1 MPPELLQSATSEN
14 EAIICLRGRAQSQR
28 KHPRWD
34 SVVEEPSSTCPRG
47 EQLAQWGC
55 PSTCRESSTQHPLG
69 GFCVCPQAQTPQCQ
83 EVLVPPAEQRKLPF
97 PGSQSSPT
105 EWHAGTQH
113 SWAPAPCK
121 RKAAA
126 GCIAKPCVGSFLAT
140 HGISSYCFSSLRLL
154 LQSLAKGSSICCL
167 QLLSFTGHAGEEP
180 AAWKVAVQG
189 LPVGFLLSFLH
200 MVPQQLAQRTLNNSS
215 TCCGAELPSPCYT
228 DASDITYPCPQ
239 KAKAAVAGPAQ
250 RCSRCPRKGAGPGKT
265 A

>member
-1 MPPELLQSATSEN
+1 MGFS
-14 EAIICLRGRAQSQR
+14 GGGAQQ
-28 KHPRWD
+28 HVYP
-34 SVVEEPSSTCPRG
+34 CPRG
-47 EQLAQWGC
+47 EQLAQLGC
-55 PSTCRESSTQHPLG
+55 RSTCREASTQHPLS
-69 GFCVCPQAQTPQCQ
+69 GFCVCLQAQTPQCQ
-83 EVLVPPAEQRKLPF
+83 EMLVPPGEQRELPC
-97 PGSQSSPT
+97 PGTWCAACPPRHHT
-105 EWHAGTQH
+105 EWHTGTQH
-113 SWAPAPCK
+113 SWALAPCK

-167 QLLSFTGHAGEEP
+167 QLLSFTGHARKEP

-189 LPVGFLLSFLH
+189 LPVGFVLSFLH
-200 MVPQQLAQRTLNNSS
+200 VVPQQLAQRTLSNSS

-239 KAKAAVAGPAQ
+239 KAKAAVAEPAQ
-250 RCSRCPRKGAGPGKT
+250 RCSRCPRKGAGPRKT